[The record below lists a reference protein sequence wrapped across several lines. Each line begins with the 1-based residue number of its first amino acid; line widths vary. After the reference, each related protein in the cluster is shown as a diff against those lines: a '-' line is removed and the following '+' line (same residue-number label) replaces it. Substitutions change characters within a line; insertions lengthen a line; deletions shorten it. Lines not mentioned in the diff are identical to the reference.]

1 MGDCDSAI
9 ISCLPDRP
17 VGRLTGSPKAIAMMQ
32 RGNWR
37 VVARPPTDLGFLLF
51 PQQGQARSG
60 DAESER
66 SDRNE
71 VERCRLEGMSLC

>member
-37 VVARPPTDLGFLLF
+37 VVARRLLTSVSSYF
-51 PQQGQARSG
+51 RSRDKPG
-60 DAESER
+60 VVMPSPNVVIETRWSAAVSKE
-66 SDRNE
+66 
-71 VERCRLEGMSLC
+71 